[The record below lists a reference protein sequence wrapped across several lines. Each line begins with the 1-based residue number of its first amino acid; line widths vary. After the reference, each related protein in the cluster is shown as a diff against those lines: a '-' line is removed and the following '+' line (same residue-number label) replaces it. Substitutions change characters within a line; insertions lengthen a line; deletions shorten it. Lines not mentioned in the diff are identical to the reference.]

1 MQTVIHFRL
10 SAGVAVLALTLFL
23 HASSA
28 VAQQTPDTSAMP
40 FHSDDPAAVR
50 AALADKPEDGGKRT
64 LRSRL
69 HDLVAAIPH
78 GAAAHG
84 AAASSADPAQRR
96 FVFVVDAPLGILYR
110 AKTRLLTVDVPLA
123 DDDRP
128 GYIVLK
134 KTVTGKSGRRLVI
147 APDAK
152 AKGYVQH
159 IDRIDLAT
167 SGKRTTA
174 HGRLRLSQTAFN
186 AANGDFAV
194 AIRCHLVPPY
204 MTDVHAHQDPT
215 DEEPTDITTRIS
227 TLHAEVDEVWLID
240 VSDGTVLTTKLSLT
254 K

>member
-1 MQTVIHFRL
+1 VIHFRL
-10 SAGVAVLALTLFL
+10 SAGVAVLALTLLL

-28 VAQQTPDTSAMP
+28 AAQQAPNTSAMP
-40 FHSDDPAAVR
+40 FHSDDPVAVR
-50 AALADKPEDGGKRT
+50 AALADKPEEGGKRT

-78 GAAAHG
+78 GASHG
-84 AAASSADPAQRR
+84 AAASSVDPAERN
-96 FVFVVDAPLGILYR
+96 FVFVVNAPLGILYR

-152 AKGYVQH
+152 AKGYVQN
-159 IDRIDLAT
+159 IDRIDLET
-167 SGKRTTA
+167 TGKRTIA
-174 HGRLRLSQTAFN
+174 RGRLRLTQTAFN

-194 AIRCHLVPPY
+194 AILCHLVPPY
-204 MTDVHAHQDPT
+204 MTDVREHQDPT
-215 DEEPTDITTRIS
+215 DEEPTDITTRTS
-227 TLHAEVDEVWLID
+227 TLHADVDEVWLID
-240 VSDGTVLTTKLSLT
+240 VSDGTVLTTKLSLA

>member
-1 MQTVIHFRL
+1 M
-10 SAGVAVLALTLFL
+10 LALTLLL

-28 VAQQTPDTSAMP
+28 VAQQAPDTSAMP
-40 FHSDDPAAVR
+40 FHSDDPTVVR
-50 AALADKPEDGGKRT
+50 AALAGKPEDGKRT

-78 GAAAHG
+78 GASHGASHG
-84 AAASSADPAQRR
+84 AAASSVDAKERN
-96 FVFVVDAPLGILYR
+96 FVFVVNAPLGILYR

-152 AKGYVQH
+152 AKGYVQNV
-159 IDRIDLAT
+159 DRIELET
-167 SGKRTTA
+167 EGKRTIA
-174 HGRLRLSQTAFN
+174 RGRLRLSQTAFN

-194 AIRCHLVPPY
+194 AILCHLVPPY
-204 MTDVHAHQDPT
+204 MTDVREHQDPT
-215 DEEPTDITTRIS
+215 DEEPTDITTRTS
-227 TLHAEVDEVWLID
+227 TLHADVDEVWLID
-240 VSDGTVLTTKLSLT
+240 VSDGTVLTTKLSLA

>member
-1 MQTVIHFRL
+1 MQRVIHFRL
-10 SAGVAVLALTLFL
+10 SAGVAVLALTLCL
-23 HASSA
+23 HASGA
-28 VAQQTPDTSAMP
+28 VAQQAPDTSAMP

-69 HDLVAAIPH
+69 HDLVAALPH
-78 GAAAHG
+78 GAAHG
-84 AAASSADPAQRR
+84 AAASSADPAQRS

-110 AKTRLLTVDVPLA
+110 AKTRVLTVDVPLA

-167 SGKRTTA
+167 SARRTTA
-174 HGRLRLSQTAFN
+174 HGRLRLSHTAFK

-204 MTDVHAHQDPT
+204 MTDVHTHQDPT
-215 DEEPTDITTRIS
+215 NEEPTDITTRIS
-227 TLHAEVDEVWLID
+227 TLHADVDEVWLID